1 MTWWPI
7 LLGVFTLGLAIWAVF
22 CFAIQR
28 PDLSAPVNP
37 ALAETYKDL

>member
-7 LLGVFTLGLAIWAVF
+7 LLGVFTLGLALAML
-22 CFAIQR
+22 CFAIKR

>member
-7 LLGVFTLGLAIWAVF
+7 LLGVFTLGLALALAMWLK
-22 CFAIQR
+22 R